1 MYESIYNFFVMIVNI
16 FSSLRQYFVGM
27 MSAAQ

>member
-1 MYESIYNFFVMIVNI
+1 MYESIYNFFAMIVKI

-27 MSAAQ
+27 MGAAR